1 MENKRRFN
9 LNRQFLLLTVIPTI
23 CMGFIIMLFSY
34 TSFNNTLTQ
43 QINLELENLGSAVT
57 TYFDLTY
64 PGDYSLVSYTT
75 SDGLVAYDLQ
85 KGNRIITREYQYLDL
100 MKKSTGMDIT
110 IFYEDTR
117 ILTTLVDGSGARLV
131 GTPAHPLIV
140 DDVLSHGKEH
150 FYKKALV
157 NSHPYFAYYAPLRNE
172 NGTIVGMIFTGKPTT
187 ETNRTLRRALLP
199 MVLIAIASMLITGA
213 ISVLSSRKLSSVI
226 LKINRFLSNIA
237 LGSLNTTLDPKLLAR
252 SDELGDIGRSALR
265 MQRSLC
271 TLVEQDTLTGLHNRR
286 YAEEVLHQLIRSC
299 RSQDAS
305 FTLAIGDIDHFKNV
319 NDTYGHEG
327 GDVVLKKIAD
337 IMKKHME
344 KKGCAARWG
353 GEEFLIV
360 YENLSYKE
368 AVSNLHALAE
378 EIRQTPFTYREH
390 TLHITMTFGVAVG
403 RSRDNLNILL
413 KNADDKLYKGK
424 ENGRD
429 QIVT

>member
-1 MENKRRFN
+1 MEKKRRFN

-23 CMGFIIMLFSY
+23 CMGLIIMLFSY
-34 TSFNNTLTQ
+34 TSFSNTLTQ
-43 QINLELENLGSAVT
+43 QINLELKNLGSAVI
-57 TYFDLTY
+57 TYLDLTY

-85 KGNRIITREYQYLDL
+85 KGDDIITREYEYLDL
-100 MKKSTGMDIT
+100 MKENTGMDIT

-117 ILTTLVDGSGARLV
+117 ILTTLVGESGARLV
-131 GTPAHPLIV
+131 GTPVHPLIV
-140 DDVLSHGKEH
+140 DDVLTRGTEH

-157 NSHPYFAYYAPLRNE
+157 NSCPYFAYYAPLRNE
-172 NGTIVGMIFTGKPTT
+172 SGTIVGMIFTGKPTT

-199 MVLIAIASMLITGA
+199 MILIAIASMLITGA
-213 ISVLSSRKLSSVI
+213 ISVFSSRKLSTAI

-237 LGSLNTTLDPKLLAR
+237 MGSLNTTLDQKLLER

-360 YENLSYKE
+360 YENLGYKE
-368 AVSNLHALAE
+368 AVSNLHELAD